1 MFEKCAIDSG
11 TRGVDG
17 RSQII
22 VPFET
27 NTYNDEAPTSSP
39 KELPMCTL
47 RLFPSKIEHCIEW
60 ARNYFSDYFFTIYVI
75 LIFI

>member
-1 MFEKCAIDSG
+1 MLEKCAIDSG
-11 TRGVDG
+11 TRGVEG

-27 NTYNDEAPTSSP
+27 NTYTDEAPQSKV
-39 KELPMCTL
+39 KELPVCTL

-60 ARNYFSDYFFTIYVI
+60 ANDFFS
-75 LIFI
+75 